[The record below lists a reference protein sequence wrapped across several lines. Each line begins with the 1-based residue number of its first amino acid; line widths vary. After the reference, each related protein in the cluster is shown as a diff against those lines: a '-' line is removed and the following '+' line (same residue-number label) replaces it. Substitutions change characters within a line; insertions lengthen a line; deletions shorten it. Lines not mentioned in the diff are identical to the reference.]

1 MKFGLCGC
9 AGSCRKSCAH
19 RLQSD
24 AAAAILRCAI
34 CEFEEAFVDSVANT
48 SKAKIGL
55 IGLGLMGRP
64 MGMNLLKAGHSLTVW
79 NRTAARANELVAAGA
94 TLAKSPRDAAAGADV
109 VITMVSDPPALE
121 EVLWGTGGGSGVGPD
136 GAAMAALRSGAI
148 YIDSSTVSPD
158 LARKIAAECGKKGV
172 KFLDAPVTGGDWGAK
187 KGELVFMVGGDA
199 ETLKAAEP
207 ILGVMGKKWFHLG
220 PNGAGQT
227 IKLAMN
233 TILALQV
240 EALAEALALVTAA
253 GLKGEGLVEVMQSS
267 MARSG
272 VLDVKAPNLLK
283 GEYTPSFPLR
293 LMYKDVSL
301 AMDLAKE
308 LGVELP
314 AAAAAQKTYGA
325 VKAAAKEDL
334 DYSAVMKYWK
344 K

>member
-1 MKFGLCGC
+1 M
-9 AGSCRKSCAH
+9 
-19 RLQSD
+19 
-24 AAAAILRCAI
+24 
-34 CEFEEAFVDSVANT
+34 DSGA
-48 SKAKIGL
+48 KAKIGFV
-55 IGLGLMGRP
+55 GLGLMGRP
-64 MGMNLLKAGHSLTVW
+64 MAMNLLKAGHAVTVW
-79 NRTAARANELVAAGA
+79 NRTASRADELVAAGA
-94 TLAKSPRDAAAGADV
+94 KLAKSPKEAASGADV
-109 VITMVSDPPALE
+109 FITIVSDPPALE
-121 EVLWGTGGGSGVGPD
+121 EVLWGKSGGRV
-136 GAAMAALRSGAI
+136 GAADAALAALKPGAI

-158 LARKIAAECGKKGV
+158 LARKIAVACSAKGV

-187 KGELVFMVGGDA
+187 KGELVFMVGGEA

-207 ILGVMGKKWFHLG
+207 VIGVMGKKWFLLG

-233 TILALQV
+233 SILALQV

-253 GLKGEGLVEVMQSS
+253 GLKGESLVEVMQSS

-283 GEYTPSFPLR
+283 GEYVPSFPLR

-308 LGVELP
+308 LGVTLP
-314 AAAAAQKTYGA
+314 AAAAAQQTYGA

-334 DYSAVMKYWK
+334 DYSAVMKFWK
-344 K
+344 H